1 MEQADQSCEINLTIY
16 PFHDILVLKKGEE
29 IMNLYLLGAD
39 GNKYPLEENLFELI
53 PEDIIGAFYLDNNG
67 GKDLVL
73 TEGELARLNFIISN
87 REEANIFWDLFLHY
101 FRSYPEEDEL
111 SAFFRAIRTKIKYYK
126 EENSEIFNFFIDSFK
141 KEFDVDPQNFSE
153 FINWEAFMNY
163 YLYNNPKYFLSDD
176 ESVLVEIIGEGSPNY
191 ETVHH

>member
-1 MEQADQSCEINLTIY
+1 
-16 PFHDILVLKKGEE
+16 
-29 IMNLYLLGAD
+29 MNLYLLGAD
-39 GNKYPLEENLFELI
+39 GNEHPLEENLFELI

-73 TEGELARLNFIISN
+73 TKEELTRLNSVTSN
-87 REEANIFWDLFLHY
+87 GEEASIFWDLFLHY
-101 FRSYPEEDEL
+101 SRSYPEEDKL
-111 SAFFRAIRTKIKYYK
+111 SAFFRTIRTKIKYYK